1 MKKYTFSIPATAENG
16 MPTRLYPGGFFP
28 DIATWIKWTNNLN
41 EAVTWD
47 DLHAVNTIAA
57 EFLDTKVIT
66 LEDTDDTEHKELDD
80 KESPS
85 DSKRRTT
92 LFD

>member
-16 MPTRLYPGGFFP
+16 MPTKLYPKGFYP
-28 DIATWIKWTNNLN
+28 DVATWIKWTNNLN

-47 DLHAVNTIAA
+47 DLDVMNTIAN
-57 EFLDTKVIT
+57 EFVDTEVVI

-80 KESPS
+80 EKTPS